1 MGWSFTFMRV
11 RGIELKV
18 HVTFVLILVWAALY
32 WSAVADEG
40 GRGALFGIVA
50 TLLLFVCVLLHELGH
65 SLTAARCGIH
75 VEDITLLPIGG
86 VARIEI
92 PENPKQEFWI
102 TVAGPA
108 VNVVIAILLI
118 GLGAI
123 LDQTSVL
130 SLDNLADSMRSA
142 EWSGLLPYL
151 TVANIL
157 LVIFNILPAF
167 PMDGGR
173 ILRSLLAMRMSYRRA
188 TRIAVSVGQ
197 GMAMLFGLFGFL
209 TGNFFLIIIAIF
221 IWFGAG
227 AEGTQVEVKG
237 VLGRLTAGEAMI
249 RDPQTLEMSDPLSR
263 AVELT
268 LTTSQADFP
277 VIDRTGQ
284 LSGLLTA
291 EDLLAALR
299 DGRTELV
306 GVLMRRDVPPISPTM
321 PLSDVQTRLA
331 NQNVRALP
339 VADADGQLLGLLTF
353 SDINEA
359 FRLLS
364 IEPNLRRTPAGAR
377 PV

>member
-65 SLTAARCGIH
+65 SLTAAHYGIH

-92 PENPKQEFWI
+92 PEDPRKEFWI

-123 LDQTSVL
+123 LNETSVL
-130 SLDNLADSMRSA
+130 SLDNLTDSMRSA

-173 ILRSLLAMRMSYRRA
+173 ILRSLLAMRMS
-188 TRIAVSVGQ
+188 
-197 GMAMLFGLFGFL
+197 
-209 TGNFFLIIIAIF
+209 
-221 IWFGAG
+221 
-227 AEGTQVEVKG
+227 
-237 VLGRLTAGEAMI
+237 
-249 RDPQTLEMSDPLSR
+249 
-263 AVELT
+263 
-268 LTTSQADFP
+268 
-277 VIDRTGQ
+277 
-284 LSGLLTA
+284 
-291 EDLLAALR
+291 
-299 DGRTELV
+299 
-306 GVLMRRDVPPISPTM
+306 
-321 PLSDVQTRLA
+321 
-331 NQNVRALP
+331 
-339 VADADGQLLGLLTF
+339 
-353 SDINEA
+353 
-359 FRLLS
+359 
-364 IEPNLRRTPAGAR
+364 
-377 PV
+377 

>member
-65 SLTAARCGIH
+65 SLTAAHYGIH

-92 PENPKQEFWI
+92 PEDPRKEFWI

-123 LDQTSVL
+123 LNETSVL
-130 SLDNLADSMRSA
+130 SLDNLTDSMRSA

-197 GMAMLFGLFGFL
+197 GMAMLLGLFGFL

-221 IWFGAG
+221 IWFGAN

-284 LSGLLTA
+284 LSGLLTS
-291 EDLLAALR
+291 EDLLTALR

-306 GVLMRRDVPPISPTM
+306 GVLMRRDVRPISPATL
-321 PLSDVQTRLA
+321 LSDVQTRLA

-339 VADADGQLLGLLTF
+339 VADADGRLVGLLTI
-353 SDINEA
+353 SDITEA

-364 IEPNLRRTPAGAR
+364 IEPNLRRPQASAK